1 MAALKEYP
9 KNLKSDSLSLFLIIM
24 VVKKMKK

>member
-1 MAALKEYP
+1 MEALKEYQ
-9 KNLKSDSLSLFLIIM
+9 KNLKNDSFSLFLIIM